1 MNLEEKR
8 SLYLTPEILNKVA
21 SRIDF
26 FDYHDFEDS
35 LKNEGEIMTVNG
47 KKLIFKITKT
57 VKHKFYGEIPFYNF
71 TMPIKFSP
79 NPTNQEI
86 LAWSYCVKILKVKPI
101 CPMQA
106 YELIVNN
113 LNNIREVLFVPPPK
127 PKAPIIIKKPNVI
140 VEKIKKIKLEKSK
153 KQAKELSKTLKKYK
167 KQNHQ
172 LIIENEELIKF
183 NQSLVKKNSENMK
196 IIDEYEKK
204 IQHLEFERLK
214 LENSSKPD
222 KKLVKKEES

>member
-86 LAWSYCVKILKVKPI
+86 LA
-101 CPMQA
+101 
-106 YELIVNN
+106 
-113 LNNIREVLFVPPPK
+113 
-127 PKAPIIIKKPNVI
+127 
-140 VEKIKKIKLEKSK
+140 
-153 KQAKELSKTLKKYK
+153 
-167 KQNHQ
+167 
-172 LIIENEELIKF
+172 
-183 NQSLVKKNSENMK
+183 
-196 IIDEYEKK
+196 
-204 IQHLEFERLK
+204 
-214 LENSSKPD
+214 
-222 KKLVKKEES
+222 